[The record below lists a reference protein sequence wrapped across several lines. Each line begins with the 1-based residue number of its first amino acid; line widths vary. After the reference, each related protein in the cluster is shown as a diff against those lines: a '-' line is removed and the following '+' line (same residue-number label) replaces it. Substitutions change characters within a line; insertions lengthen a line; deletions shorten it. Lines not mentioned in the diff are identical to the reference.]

1 MSRLSDPAIYPA
13 RTTRQG
19 EATQNSHPTNNT
31 QKATIFFSAAP
42 RIGVSR
48 AAPIDGGERP
58 RATHRHF
65 LLGDDADGVRAA
77 DADRR
82 DTRRLHRLERVLW
95 HTERHRSDGP
105 QVRPRS
111 KERRGGGKK
120 KARVLGEALTDLVQA
135 SLGGEDGD
143 VAVVARARSAAHL
156 AGRRKISPELGVVR
170 EQGLCVLCASRTSG
184 TRIYTPPRLPLLI
197 PQEEE
202 KIARS
207 GPTPTT
213 SLRWDPGPTRV

>member
-1 MSRLSDPAIYPA
+1 MEASA
-13 RTTRQG
+13 REQLTGTFFWVTTQT
-19 EATQNSHPTNNT
+19 ES
-31 QKATIFFSAAP
+31 AP
-42 RIGVSR
+42 RT
-48 AAPIDGGERP
+48 PIDVTP
-58 RATHRHF
+58 
-65 LLGDDADGVRAA
+65 ADFTALNAYSG
-77 DADRR
+77 
-82 DTRRLHRLERVLW
+82 TRNGTGQMDYKSAPDL
-95 HTERHRSDGP
+95 RSDEG
-105 QVRPRS
+105 
-111 KERRGGGKK
+111 EGKK

-170 EQGLCVLCASRTSG
+170 EQGLCVLCASATSG
-184 TRIYTPPRLPLLI
+184 TRIYTPPRPPLLI

-207 GPTPTT
+207 GPTPTL